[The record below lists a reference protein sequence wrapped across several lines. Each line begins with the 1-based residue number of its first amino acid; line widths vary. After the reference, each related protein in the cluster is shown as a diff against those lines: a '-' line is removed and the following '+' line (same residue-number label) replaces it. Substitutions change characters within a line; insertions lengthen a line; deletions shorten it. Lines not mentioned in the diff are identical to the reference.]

1 MICIY
6 VNDCKCRSIWGER
19 GRVAGCLH
27 LSTLWYASKSFNT
40 VFSRSAPKIPNHLTG
55 SAALGCWR
63 HVHSKTLE
71 GRFCPKNAAYCLREF
86 WKRPMQNDMNKT
98 ITFISARTY
107 VFVYKTCT
115 VYMLLHVHIT
125 WTMYKTKML
134 SLRSTCSPL
143 WGLNLLAWGWQANRP
158 IKATWSNAIE
168 VTWNYMILM
177 SSWILGIWHH
187 IYSALIIDIIHII
200 SCWFFDVCSGLGMAT
215 RSWPPR
221 MRGDRAAAV
230 AASRATPRDTAT
242 SATLTRIY
250 PSTHILRISCDNQVG
265 IPCSGG
271 RYQSWG
277 RWWHVKNSIGFGH
290 WHFLSFLEFL
300 VCDWVS
306 GKESPSSLGWTSQ
319 RFKMSCTQ
327 RLILL
332 RDCTKGTS
340 GPQCGD
346 SQCHALNMPIVFKC
360 AKWNLMK
367 PEWTWMNQI

>member
-177 SSWILGIWHH
+177 SSWTLGIWHH

-265 IPCSGG
+265 IPCSGR
-271 RYQSWG
+271 RYQSWDSDDTSKT
-277 RWWHVKNSIGFGH
+277 VSVADIGIF
-290 WHFLSFLEFL
+290 
-300 VCDWVS
+300 WVS
-306 GKESPSSLGWTSQ
+306 CVQ
-319 RFKMSCTQ
+319 RSFWERITVFL
-327 RLILL
+327 RLNLTTFQDVLHSASDILL
-332 RDCTKGTS
+332 RDCTIGMS

-346 SQCHALNMPIVFKC
+346 SQCHALNMPNVFKR

-367 PEWTWMNQI
+367 PDWTWMNQI